1 MKLVA
6 AIAIA
11 DPTRSLRDI
20 ADQLDQMGER
30 PVRGGRKWQPSS
42 VKALFDDAV
51 RLGLIRVERGPNR
64 R

>member
-30 PVRGGRKWQPSS
+30 R
-42 VKALFDDAV
+42 FAV
-51 RLGLIRVERGPNR
+51 AANGNHPLSKRFLMMRFG
-64 R
+64 

>member
-11 DPTRSLRDI
+11 DPTLSLRDI
-20 ADQLDQMGER
+20 DGQLDQMGEC

-42 VKALFDDAV
+42 IKALLDEAF
-51 RLGLIRVERGPNR
+51 RFGPLRN
-64 R
+64 